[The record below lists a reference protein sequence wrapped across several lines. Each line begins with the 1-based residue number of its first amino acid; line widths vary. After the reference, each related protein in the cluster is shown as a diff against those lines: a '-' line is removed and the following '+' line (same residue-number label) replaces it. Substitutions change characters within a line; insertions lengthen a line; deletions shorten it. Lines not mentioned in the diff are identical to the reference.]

1 MENLI
6 WKYMESNVF
15 QEFLVHSFL
24 VVIKHLEDLERKKLN
39 LPIFN
44 KIDSSVK
51 EDLNQQ
57 EENEILISQKLSLI
71 VEFLKIIMEMRNLE
85 LNDLFEPYLV
95 NLFLKIKLQMK
106 RESKGILKLLSI
118 LGDPNELIALNK
130 TKLLTD
136 NVDYI
141 YEDEESLIKPVKN
154 GRNLNK
160 EFNELVEENNDYK
173 SPANNRK
180 GNKVKS
186 KTEAKNTRFNKKIK
200 GDKADLKN
208 LSGERIYTEEF
219 NNEELN
225 FMQKFGLSLK
235 AKKDI
240 KELKDIQI
248 GRPTIRALK
257 ELEHIKF
264 KNSDKIKTVQEE
276 KDKRNESSN
285 EIKKKNMVKPYKKQF
300 VKQKS
305 EKNKLSSS
313 GVQPITK
320 NVINNI
326 NNTVHIYSKNPL
338 LYPFN
343 YAKLKK
349 DLNNLDFEVFDLSQ
363 CENRDIYSTD
373 LIKFK
378 KKPLFKYL
386 FFSYSNATNEKI
398 KQHSFRFAE
407 KKSFSIAD
415 AWKMLKDF
423 ELSIFVTKKENEMIF
438 KKLNTDVRKEAPTK
452 PLDFENFLLYF
463 MHLSL
468 FVFTKPPLDL
478 NFLTLGHL
486 MEKMIK
492 IMKTAGTKI
501 KQAIKY
507 FQEDKM
513 DQNQSE
519 KIREIQINLQNDPNY
534 EIPEVFNL
542 FYK

>member
-398 KQHSFRFAE
+398 KQDSFRFAE